1 MTRFD
6 GDVNM
11 VGVVLAVDAVL
22 GDQGLREVQRFDG
35 QIEQAARVG
44 VADFGRQRLLS
55 HGEAENGLPAA
66 AARGAV
72 TDGVRFEQG
81 DAVAALR

>member
-1 MTRFD
+1 MARFD

-35 QIEQAARVG
+35 QTEQAPRVV

-72 TDGVRFEQG
+72 THGVRFEQG